1 MEKEYP
7 NQTGRAK
14 YVICTGQT
22 ARIKIDIMI
31 KSVTLSARIP
41 AQQSGQRLDQALAN
55 IFNEH
60 SRARLQGWIREG
72 KVLVDNQIVS
82 QKHRVSGGEQIE
94 IQAVHEPRNDWQA
107 EEIPLEIIHEDD
119 HLIVINK
126 PAGLVV
132 HPGAGNPQH
141 TLLNALLHYC
151 PALQFI
157 PRAGIVHRL
166 DKETTGLMVIAKT
179 PEVHTRLVDAMQK
192 HEIKRHYQAL
202 VRGELISGGVVDQ
215 PIGRHPARRVKMA
228 VVRTGKPARTHYL
241 VEERFPG
248 FTLLRCRLE
257 SGRTHQIR
265 VHMAHLKHPIVGDPV
280 YGGRSVLPAACSQAV
295 RLVIKNFK
303 RQALHASNLELM
315 HPVENRTIN
324 WQAPLPEDFTNL
336 LQAIRSYE

>member
-1 MEKEYP
+1 M
-7 NQTGRAK
+7 T
-14 YVICTGQT
+14 
-22 ARIKIDIMI
+22 

-41 AQQSGQRLDQALAN
+41 LRQAGQRLDQALAD

-72 KVLVDNQIVS
+72 MVLVDNKIVS
-82 QKHRVSGGEQIE
+82 QRHRVTGGEQVE
-94 IQAVHEPRNDWQA
+94 IQAIHKPRNDVQA
-107 EEIPLEIIHEDD
+107 ENIPLDIIHEDD

-151 PALQFI
+151 PALQLI

-179 PEVHTRLVDAMQK
+179 PQVHTHLVDAMQK
-192 HEIKRHYQAL
+192 REIKRHYQAL
-202 VRGELISGGVVDQ
+202 VRGVLISGGVVDQ
-215 PIGRHPARRVKMA
+215 PIGRHPTRRVKMA
-228 VVRTGKPARTHYL
+228 VVSTGKPARTHYL
-241 VEERFPG
+241 VEERFSG

-280 YGGRSVLPAACSQAV
+280 YGGRSALPAGCRQTV
-295 RLVIKNFK
+295 RLAIRNFK
-303 RQALHASNLELM
+303 HQALHACYVELV
-315 HPVENRTIN
+315 HPVENSTMN

-336 LQAIRSYE
+336 LQSIRSNE